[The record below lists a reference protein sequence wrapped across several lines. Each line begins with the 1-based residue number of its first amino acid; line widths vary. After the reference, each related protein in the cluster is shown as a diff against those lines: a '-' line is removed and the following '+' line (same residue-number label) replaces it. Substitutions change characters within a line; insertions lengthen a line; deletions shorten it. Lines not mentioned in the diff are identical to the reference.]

1 MTKLEA
7 ALLDLSGFL
16 GEHRIPYMII
26 GGFASLYWGVER
38 FTRDL
43 DLTIEVGD
51 DALEDFLRQ
60 IAGRYALADGDPLNF
75 VRRNHLIRIE
85 TQAGVPVDLMLAV
98 LPYQVAAIRRAVPI
112 RVEGR
117 NVQLCAPEDL
127 IIYKLASERP
137 QDALDVEGIVLRQ
150 SARLERP
157 YLAARVR
164 ELATGLD
171 RPGIVAF
178 YDKLLEKADSLPS

>member
-16 GEHRIPYMII
+16 GEYQIPYMII
-26 GGFASLYWGVER
+26 GGFANLYWGVER

-51 DALEDFLRQ
+51 DALEDLLRQ
-60 IAGRYALADGDPLNF
+60 LADRYMLSDGDPLDF

-85 TQAGVPVDLMLAV
+85 TRAGVPVDLMLAV
-98 LPYQVAAIRRAVPI
+98 LPYQLAAIRRAVPI
-112 RVEGR
+112 SVEGR
-117 NVQLCAPEDL
+117 DVQLCSPEDL
-127 IIYKLASERP
+127 IVYKLASERP

-150 SARLERP
+150 SARLDRP
-157 YLAARVR
+157 YLAARIR
-164 ELATGLD
+164 ELATGLQ
-171 RPGIVAF
+171 RPEIVAF
-178 YDKLLEKADSLPS
+178 YNRLLKKADSLPN